1 MTTVLP
7 SVPSAL
13 IKLALSDLAACEND
27 PRYDIDMSYWHR
39 PHTRGIPFI
48 TRKTTCEV
56 CLAGSVMAQT
66 LQCNI
71 DLEVG
76 ALDFNS
82 EDTVIRL
89 LALDHFR
96 IGSIRMG
103 IKRMCSAEDF
113 EKLPSSM
120 YHMPIKQYYISPVAW
135 LATMHEFVEKL
146 EEVGL

>member
-27 PRYDIDMSYWHR
+27 AAYEIDMSYWHR
-39 PHTRGIPFI
+39 PKTRGIPFI
-48 TRKTTCEV
+48 TRKTTCQV
-56 CLAGSVMAQT
+56 CLAGSVMAQSLHCDVT
-66 LQCNI
+66 
-71 DLEVG
+71 LEVD
-76 ALDFNS
+76 ALEFNDP
-82 EDTVIRL
+82 DTVIRL

-96 IGSIRMG
+96 IGSLRMG
-103 IKRMCSAEDF
+103 VKRMCTDEDF

-120 YHMPIKQYYISPVAW
+120 YHMPIKQYYLNPVAW
-135 LATMHEFVEKL
+135 LATMHEFVEKF